1 MPVDMDEMK
10 RRRQLREQQRQAR
23 QRQQRMLTIKLL
35 IALVVLIGVSVTILS
50 VAAKRE
56 KEPVQNPT
64 GTAAPTQTESQ
75 QEETPQET
83 EKKPQEQEDKTV
95 ITFAA
100 AGDLNIT
107 DNVVASGGDAF
118 DYTKTFMD
126 VLPLLSQA
134 DLTAINIEGNFIGA
148 PYGSQYASAPNQL
161 LSAIGAMGVDLVQVA
176 NSYTIKNGVS
186 GMIST
191 IKTIRGAGFETMGAY
206 LDQNDFEQTG
216 GYTIRKIKGVKV
228 AVVAF
233 TKGMDSMTLPAG
245 AEGCVNLLYEDYASA
260 YQKVNTDEITK
271 ILRSVAKEKP
281 DITIALVHWG
291 SEYNDIHSKS
301 QENIRKLLLSEGVD
315 AIIGTHPHYVQEIDF
330 DKNTGTMVAYSL
342 GDFISDG
349 TKGGTEYSIVLELE
363 ITKDHKAEKTYISG
377 YRYTPI
383 FTVNDEETLRVV
395 RLSEAIATYEAGHLG
410 KVSKETYDDMIYA
423 RKRIAER
430 VLVKQEETE
439 E

>member
-1 MPVDMDEMK
+1 MEMDDIK
-10 RRRQLREQQRQAR
+10 QRRQQREQQRQAR
-23 QRQQRMLTIKLL
+23 LRQQRMLTVKLL
-35 IALVVLIGVSVTILS
+35 IALAVLIGVAITIFV
-50 VAAKRE
+50 VASG
-56 KEPVQNPT
+56 KEQTPPPQSTQPPVQTQQPEIPADT
-64 GTAAPTQTESQ
+64 QPPETAQ
-75 QEETPQET
+75 
-83 EKKPQEQEDKTV
+83 KPQKKDNKTV

-107 DNVVASGGDAF
+107 DNVVASGGDHY
-118 DYTKTFMD
+118 DYTQTFMD

-161 LSAIGAMGVDLVQVA
+161 LDAVAAMGVDLVQVA

-191 IKTIRGAGFETMGAY
+191 IQTIRSAGFETMGAY
-206 LDQNDFEQTG
+206 LDQNDFAQTG
-216 GYTIRKIKGVKV
+216 GYTIRKVQGVKV

-245 AEGCVNLLYEDYASA
+245 AESCVNLLYEDYASA
-260 YQKVNTDEITK
+260 YQKVATDSITK
-271 ILRSVAKEKP
+271 LLRAVAKEKP
-281 DITIALVHWG
+281 DITIAMVHWG

-301 QENIRKLLLSEGVD
+301 QEKIRELLISEGVD

-330 DKNTGTMVAYSL
+330 DKKTGVMVAYSL

-349 TKGGTEYSIVLELE
+349 AKGGTEYSIVLELE
-363 ITKDHKAEKTYISG
+363 ITKDYDAEKTYISG

-383 FTVNDEETLRVV
+383 FTVHDEEKLRVV
-395 RLSEAIATYEAGHLG
+395 RLSEAIAAYEGGYLG
-410 KVSKETYDDMIYA
+410 KVSKETYDDMVYA

-430 VLVKQEETE
+430 VLVEAETE
-439 E
+439 

>member
-1 MPVDMDEMK
+1 MEIDDFK
-10 RRRQLREQQRQAR
+10 QRRLEREQQRQAR
-23 QRQQRMLTIKLL
+23 LRQQRILTVKLL
-35 IALVVLIGVSVTILS
+35 IALAVLIGVAITIFA
-50 VAAKRE
+50 VASGRGKT
-56 KEPVQNPT
+56 PVPESTTPPAQ
-64 GTAAPTQTESQ
+64 TQQ
-75 QEETPQET
+75 QETQGDTQPPETVQ
-83 EKKPQEQEDKTV
+83 KPQKKENKTV

-107 DNVVASGGDAF
+107 DKVVASGGDAY
-118 DYTKTFMD
+118 DYTETFMD

-134 DLTAINIEGNFIGA
+134 DLTAINIEGNFIGP

-161 LSAIGAMGVDLVQVA
+161 LSAVAAMGVDLVQVA

-191 IKTIRGAGFETMGAY
+191 IQTIRSAGFETMGAY
-206 LDQNDFEQTG
+206 LDPNDLAETG
-216 GYTIRKIKGVKV
+216 GYTIRKIQGVKV
-228 AVVAF
+228 ALVAF

-245 AEGCVNLLYEDYASA
+245 AESCVNLLYEDYASA
-260 YQKVNTDEITK
+260 YQKVATDSITK
-271 ILRSVAKEKP
+271 LLRSVAKEKP
-281 DITIALVHWG
+281 DITIAMVHWG

-301 QENIRKLLLSEGVD
+301 QENIRKLLLAEGVD

-349 TKGGTEYSIVLELE
+349 EKGGTEYSIVLELE
-363 ITKDHKAEKTYISG
+363 ITKDYDAEKTYISG

-395 RLSEAIATYEAGHLG
+395 RLTEAIAAYEADHLS

-430 VLVKQEETE
+430 VLVEKETE

>member
-1 MPVDMDEMK
+1 MEMDEIK
-10 RRRQLREQQRQAR
+10 QRRLEREKQRQAR
-23 QRQQRMLTIKLL
+23 LRQQRMLTVKLL
-35 IALVVLIGVSVTILS
+35 IALAVLIGVAATIMT
-50 VAAKRE
+50 VAAGRDSSPPPQATVP
-56 KEPVQNPT
+56 PVQ
-64 GTAAPTQTESQ
+64 TQQPESRPAEPEQ
-75 QEETPQET
+75 
-83 EKKPQEQEDKTV
+83 KPQEKEDKTV

-107 DNVVASGGDAF
+107 DNVVASGGDRY
-118 DYTKTFMD
+118 DYTETFMD

-134 DLTAINIEGNFIGA
+134 DLTAINIEGNFIGP
-148 PYGSQYASAPNQL
+148 PYGSLYASAPNEL
-161 LSAIGAMGVDLVQVA
+161 LSAVAGMGVDLVQVA

-206 LDQNDFEQTG
+206 LDPNDFDQTG
-216 GYTIRKIKGVKV
+216 GYTIRKVKGVKV

-245 AEGCVNLLYEDYASA
+245 AESCVNLLYEDYASA
-260 YQKVNTDEITK
+260 YQKVDTDGITK
-271 ILRSVAKEKP
+271 LLRAVAKEKP
-281 DITIALVHWG
+281 DITIAMVHWG

-301 QENIRKLLLSEGVD
+301 QENIRKLLLEEGVD

-349 TKGGTEYSIVLELE
+349 VKGGTEYSIVLELE

-383 FTVNDEETLRVV
+383 FTVSDEESLRVV
-395 RLSEAIATYEAGHLG
+395 RLAEAIAAYEADHLG

-430 VLVKQEETE
+430 VLVEKETE

>member
-1 MPVDMDEMK
+1 MEIDDFK
-10 RRRQLREQQRQAR
+10 QRRLEREQQRQAR
-23 QRQQRMLTIKLL
+23 LRQQRILTVKLL
-35 IALVVLIGVSVTILS
+35 IALAVLIGVAITIFV
-50 VAAKRE
+50 VASGRGKPPIPESTTPPAQTQQPETQGETQPPEAVQKPEE
-56 KEPVQNPT
+56 KEN
-64 GTAAPTQTESQ
+64 
-75 QEETPQET
+75 
-83 EKKPQEQEDKTV
+83 KTV

-107 DNVVASGGDAF
+107 DNVVASGGDSY
-118 DYTKTFMD
+118 DYTETFMD

-134 DLTAINIEGNFIGA
+134 DLTAINIEGNFIGQ

-161 LSAIGAMGVDLVQVA
+161 LTAVAAMGVDLVQVA

-191 IKTIRGAGFETMGAY
+191 IQTIRGAGFETMGAY
-206 LDQNDFEQTG
+206 LDQNDLAETG

-245 AEGCVNLLYEDYASA
+245 AENCVNLLYEDYASA
-260 YQKVNTDEITK
+260 YQKVATDSITK
-271 ILRSVAKEKP
+271 LLRAVAKEKP
-281 DITIALVHWG
+281 DITIAMVHWG

-330 DKNTGTMVAYSL
+330 DKNAGTMVAYSL

-349 TKGGTEYSIVLELE
+349 EKGGTEYSIVLELE
-363 ITKDHKAEKTYISG
+363 ITKDYDAEKTYISG

-383 FTVNDEETLRVV
+383 FTVNDEESLRVV
-395 RLSEAIATYEAGHLG
+395 RLTEAIAAYEAGHLS
-410 KVSKETYDDMIYA
+410 KVSKETYDDMVYA

-430 VLVKQEETE
+430 VLVKKEAEE
-439 E
+439 